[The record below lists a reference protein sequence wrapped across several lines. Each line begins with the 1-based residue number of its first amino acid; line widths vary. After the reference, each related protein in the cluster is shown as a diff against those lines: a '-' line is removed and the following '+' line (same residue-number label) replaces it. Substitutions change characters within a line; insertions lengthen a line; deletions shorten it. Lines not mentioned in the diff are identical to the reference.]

1 MRKIKKLLSLL
12 ITFTLIFT
20 MSGAVYASTDDTAT
34 ISAYEKTD
42 KKVAEL
48 SAATF
53 TITKN
58 DNKYYYKNA
67 SGKIDKKTGWKKN
80 QNGQYVYYVGS
91 KGYVTEKISGGYWYH
106 FSGKKFVKKSLSS
119 YKNKTKTIGKKIFFV
134 NSKGK
139 IVLKSGWKKL
149 SGVYTYYVSGTGTA
163 SVKLTGKKYY
173 KVSGGVFKAQ
183 SLAKYR
189 NDRVKIHGKY
199 FYVDKNG
206 SMIKTAKI
214 VKSGNYK
221 FTIKADGTCT
231 KTKIETKTPDN
242 SNSGKSDNTGEN
254 NNGKKDDT
262 IPAHTHQW
270 SPLAEDHTMLKDT
283 NYVKHDAVVENVY
296 KEITPE
302 HKEEIYTT
310 TSVYVCL
317 TCVWKKKPKEGE
329 PWVDLD
335 GDGKWTAQ
343 VEGREYFKYFYYSD
357 INGLTEHMNNY
368 PSHGQS
374 TVTKVHLGTTVI
386 PAEYG
391 YVPTTITPEWS
402 ECDAHRRCTVCGEEM
417 TIHVVNGA
425 LSEST
430 AVVGACIPD
439 KSGDLLTTSGSKVRS
454 VVGGKPYNESVY
466 VGSYAYMNETD
477 TSYLDLLRL
486 HGFNY

>member
-1 MRKIKKLLSLL
+1 MKRIKELLSLL

-20 MSGAVYASTDDTAT
+20 MSGVVYAAADDTAT

-48 SAATF
+48 SAATC
-53 TITKN
+53 TIKKN

-67 SGKIDKKTGWKKN
+67 SGKTDKKTGWKKN

-139 IVLKSGWKKL
+139 IVLKSGWKKV
-149 SGVYTYYVSGTGTA
+149 SRVYTYYVSGTGTA

-173 KVSGGVFKAQ
+173 KVSRESWKAQ
-183 SLAKYR
+183 SLAKHK

-206 SMIKTAKI
+206 SMIKTAKT

-221 FTIKADGTCT
+221 FTIKADGTCK

-242 SNSGKSDNTGEN
+242 SNSGKSDNTGKN
-254 NNGKKDDT
+254 NNGKTDDT

-296 KEITPE
+296 KEVTPE
-302 HKEEIYTT
+302 HKKEIYTT

-335 GDGKWTAQ
+335 GHGKWTAQ

-357 INGLTEHMNNY
+357 INGLTEHRNNY

-374 TVTKVHLGTTVI
+374 TVTKVHLGTTII
-386 PAEYG
+386 PAEYD

-402 ECDAHRRCTVCGEEM
+402 ECDMNVRCTICNEM
-417 TIHVVNGA
+417 MKIHVVRTYDPY
-425 LSEST
+425 SVKCTPE
-430 AVVGACIPD
+430 
-439 KSGDLLTTSGSKVRS
+439 KSGDLLNIYGQKYKTVTAGV
-454 VVGGKPYNESVY
+454 
-466 VGSYAYMNETD
+466 SYED
-477 TSYLDLLRL
+477 
-486 HGFNY
+486 

>member
-1 MRKIKKLLSLL
+1 MKRIKKLLSLL
-12 ITFTLIFT
+12 IAFTLIFT
-20 MSGAVYASTDDTAT
+20 MSGVVYAAADDTAT

-48 SAATF
+48 SAATC
-53 TITKN
+53 TIKKN

-67 SGKIDKKTGWKKN
+67 SGKTDKKTGWKKN
-80 QNGQYVYYVGS
+80 QNGKYVYYVGS

-139 IVLKSGWKKL
+139 IVLKSGWKKV

-173 KVSGGVFKAQ
+173 KVSRGSWKAQ
-183 SLAKYR
+183 SLAKHK
-189 NDRVKIHGKY
+189 NDRVKIHEKY

-206 SMIKTAKI
+206 SMIKTAKT

-231 KTKIETKTPDN
+231 KTKIETKTPDS

-254 NNGKKDDT
+254 NNGKTDDT

-296 KEITPE
+296 KEVTPE
-302 HKEEIYTT
+302 HKKENYTT

-317 TCVWKKKPKEGE
+317 TCVWEKEPKEGE
-329 PWVDLD
+329 PW
-335 GDGKWTAQ
+335 GW
-343 VEGREYFKYFYYSD
+343 
-357 INGLTEHMNNY
+357 
-368 PSHGQS
+368 
-374 TVTKVHLGTTVI
+374 
-386 PAEYG
+386 
-391 YVPTTITPEWS
+391 
-402 ECDAHRRCTVCGEEM
+402 
-417 TIHVVNGA
+417 
-425 LSEST
+425 
-430 AVVGACIPD
+430 
-439 KSGDLLTTSGSKVRS
+439 
-454 VVGGKPYNESVY
+454 
-466 VGSYAYMNETD
+466 
-477 TSYLDLLRL
+477 
-486 HGFNY
+486 

>member
-1 MRKIKKLLSLL
+1 MKRIKKLLSLL

-20 MSGAVYASTDDTAT
+20 MSGVVYAAADDTAT

-48 SAATF
+48 SAATC

-67 SGKIDKKTGWKKN
+67 SGKTDKKTGWKKN

-139 IVLKSGWKKL
+139 IVLKSGWKKV

-173 KVSGGVFKAQ
+173 KVSGGDFKAQ
-183 SLAKYR
+183 SLVKYK

-206 SMIKTAKI
+206 SMIKTAKT

-231 KTKIETKTPDN
+231 KTKIETKAPDN
-242 SNSGKSDNTGEN
+242 SNSGKSDENNTGKTET
-254 NNGKKDDT
+254 T

-270 SPLAEDHTMLKDT
+270 SPLAEDHTMLKNT
-283 NYVKHDAVVENVY
+283 NYVKHDAVVEDVY

-335 GDGKWTAQ
+335 GDGKWTAP

-357 INGLTEHMNNY
+357 INGLMEHRNNY

-374 TVTKVHLGTTVI
+374 TVTHVHLGTTII

-402 ECDAHRRCTVCGEEM
+402 EWDEHRRCTVCGEEM
-417 TIHVVNGA
+417 TEH
-425 LSEST
+425 
-430 AVVGACIPD
+430 AVRVGFKTTYTPN
-439 KSGDLLTTSGSKVRS
+439 KSGDLVNIYGNKYATVTAGV
-454 VVGGKPYNESVY
+454 
-466 VGSYAYMNETD
+466 SYED
-477 TSYLDLLRL
+477 
-486 HGFNY
+486 

>member
-1 MRKIKKLLSLL
+1 MKRIKELLSLL

-20 MSGAVYASTDDTAT
+20 MSGVVYAAADDTAT

-42 KKVAEL
+42 KKAAEL
-48 SAATF
+48 LATTC
-53 TITKN
+53 TIKKN

-67 SGKIDKKTGWKKN
+67 SGKTDKKTGWKKN

-139 IVLKSGWKKL
+139 IVLKSGWKKV

-173 KVSGGVFKAQ
+173 KVSGGAFKAQ
-183 SLAKYR
+183 SLVKYK

-206 SMIKTAKI
+206 SMIKTAKT

-231 KTKIETKTPDN
+231 KTKIETKAPDN
-242 SNSGKSDNTGEN
+242 SNSGKSDENNTGKTET
-254 NNGKKDDT
+254 T

-270 SPLAEDHTMLKDT
+270 SPLAEDHTMLKNT
-283 NYVKHDAVVENVY
+283 NYVKHDAVVEDVY

-335 GDGKWTAQ
+335 GDGKWTAP

-357 INGLTEHMNNY
+357 INGLMEHRNNY

-374 TVTKVHLGTTVI
+374 TVTHVHLGTTII
-386 PAEYG
+386 PAEYD

-402 ECDAHRRCTVCGEEM
+402 EWDEHRRCTVCNEM
-417 TIHVVNGA
+417 MKIHVVRTYDPY
-425 LSEST
+425 SVKCTPE
-430 AVVGACIPD
+430 
-439 KSGDLLTTSGSKVRS
+439 KSGDLVNIYGKKYAS
-454 VVGGKPYNESVY
+454 VTAGV
-466 VGSYAYMNETD
+466 SYED
-477 TSYLDLLRL
+477 
-486 HGFNY
+486 

>member
-1 MRKIKKLLSLL
+1 MKRIKELLSLL

-20 MSGAVYASTDDTAT
+20 MSGVVYAAADDTAT

-48 SAATF
+48 SAATC
-53 TITKN
+53 TIKKN
-58 DNKYYYKNA
+58 NNKYYYKNA
-67 SGKIDKKTGWKKN
+67 SGKTDKKTGWKKN
-80 QNGQYVYYVGS
+80 QNGKYVYYVGS

-119 YKNKTKTIGKKIFFV
+119 YKNKPKTIGKKIFFV

-139 IVLKSGWKKL
+139 IVLKSGWKKV

-173 KVSGGVFKAQ
+173 KVSRGSWKAQ
-183 SLAKYR
+183 SLAKHK
-189 NDRVKIHGKY
+189 NDRVKIHEKY

-206 SMIKTAKI
+206 SMIKTAKT

-254 NNGKKDDT
+254 NNGKTDDT

-283 NYVKHDAVVENVY
+283 NYVKHDAIEEKVY
-296 KEITPE
+296 TEITPE

-357 INGLTEHMNNY
+357 INGLTEHRNNY

-374 TVTKVHLGTTVI
+374 TVTNVHLGTTII
-386 PAEYG
+386 PAEYA

-402 ECDAHRRCTVCGEEM
+402 ECDMNVRCTVCNEM
-417 TIHVVNGA
+417 MKIHVVRTYDPY
-425 LSEST
+425 SVKCTPE
-430 AVVGACIPD
+430 
-439 KSGDLLTTSGSKVRS
+439 KSGDLLNIYGQKYKTVTAGV
-454 VVGGKPYNESVY
+454 
-466 VGSYAYMNETD
+466 SY
-477 TSYLDLLRL
+477 
-486 HGFNY
+486 

>member
-1 MRKIKKLLSLL
+1 MKRIKKLLSLL

-20 MSGAVYASTDDTAT
+20 MSGVVYAAADDTAT

-48 SAATF
+48 SAATC

-67 SGKIDKKTGWKKN
+67 SGKTDKKTGWKKN

-134 NSKGK
+134 TSKGK

-149 SGVYTYYVSGTGTA
+149 SGVYTYYVSKTGTA

-173 KVSGGVFKAQ
+173 KVSGGAFKAQ
-183 SLAKYR
+183 SLAKYK

-206 SMIKTAKI
+206 SMIKTAKT

-231 KTKIETKTPDN
+231 KTKIETKAPDN

-254 NNGKKDDT
+254 NNGKTDDT

-283 NYVKHDAVVENVY
+283 NYVKHDAIVEN
-296 KEITPE
+296 
-302 HKEEIYTT
+302 IYTEIKPAWDEKIWEDKT
-310 TSVYVCL
+310 VCL
-317 TCVWKKKPKEGE
+317 TCVWNKKPKEGE
-329 PWVDLD
+329 EWTDLD
-335 GDGKWTAQ
+335 GDGVWTAP
-343 VEGREYFKYFYYSD
+343 VEGWVYFPECVIDYEKHKKET
-357 INGLTEHMNNY
+357 GHTKPTE
-368 PSHGQS
+368 
-374 TVTKVHLGTTVI
+374 TRVVTGIKHH
-386 PAEYG
+386 PAEYA

-402 ECDAHRRCTVCGEEM
+402 EWDEHRRCTVCGEEM
-417 TIHVVNGA
+417 TEH
-425 LSEST
+425 
-430 AVVGACIPD
+430 AVRVGFKTTYTPD
-439 KSGDLLTTSGSKVRS
+439 KSGDLVNIYGNKYAS
-454 VVGGKPYNESVY
+454 VTAGV
-466 VGSYAYMNETD
+466 SYED
-477 TSYLDLLRL
+477 
-486 HGFNY
+486 

>member
-1 MRKIKKLLSLL
+1 MKRIKELLSLL

-20 MSGAVYASTDDTAT
+20 MSGVVYAAADDTAT

-42 KKVAEL
+42 KKAAEL
-48 SAATF
+48 LATTC
-53 TITKN
+53 TIKKN

-67 SGKIDKKTGWKKN
+67 SGKTDKKTGWKKN

-139 IVLKSGWKKL
+139 IVLKSGWKKV

-163 SVKLTGKKYY
+163 SVKLTRKKYY
-173 KVSGGVFKAQ
+173 KVSRGSWKVQ
-183 SLAKYR
+183 SLAKYK

-206 SMIKTAKI
+206 SMIRTAKT

-242 SNSGKSDNTGEN
+242 SNSGKSDGNNTG
-254 NNGKKDDT
+254 KTDDT

-296 KEITPE
+296 KEIKPAWDEKIWEDKT
-302 HKEEIYTT
+302 
-310 TSVYVCL
+310 VCL
-317 TCVWKKKPKEGE
+317 TCVWNKKPKEGE
-329 PWVDLD
+329 EWTDLD
-335 GDGKWTAQ
+335 GDGVWTAP
-343 VEGREYFKYFYYSD
+343 VEGWVYFPECVIDYEKHKKET
-357 INGLTEHMNNY
+357 GHTKPTE
-368 PSHGQS
+368 
-374 TVTKVHLGTTVI
+374 TRVVTGITHH
-386 PAEYG
+386 PAEYA

-402 ECDAHRRCTVCGEEM
+402 ECDMNVRCTVCNEM
-417 TIHVVNGA
+417 MKIHVVRTYDPY
-425 LSEST
+425 SVKCTPE
-430 AVVGACIPD
+430 
-439 KSGDLLTTSGSKVRS
+439 KSGDLVNIYGKKYAS
-454 VVGGKPYNESVY
+454 VTAGV
-466 VGSYAYMNETD
+466 SYED
-477 TSYLDLLRL
+477 
-486 HGFNY
+486 

>member
-1 MRKIKKLLSLL
+1 MKRIKELLSLL

-20 MSGAVYASTDDTAT
+20 MSGVVYAAADDTAT

-42 KKVAEL
+42 KKAAEL
-48 SAATF
+48 LATTC
-53 TITKN
+53 TIKKN

-67 SGKIDKKTGWKKN
+67 SGKTDKKTGWKKN

-119 YKNKTKTIGKKIFFV
+119 YKNKAKTIGKKIFFV

-139 IVLKSGWKKL
+139 IVLKSGWKKV
-149 SGVYTYYVSGTGTA
+149 SGVYTYYVSKTGTA

-173 KVSGGVFKAQ
+173 KVSGGAFKAQ
-183 SLAKYR
+183 SLAKYK

-206 SMIKTAKI
+206 SMIRTAKT

-231 KTKIETKTPDN
+231 KTKIETKTPDS

-254 NNGKKDDT
+254 NNGKTDDT

-296 KEITPE
+296 KEIKPAWDEKIWEDKT
-302 HKEEIYTT
+302 
-310 TSVYVCL
+310 VCL
-317 TCVWKKKPKEGE
+317 TCVWNKKPKEGE
-329 PWVDLD
+329 EWTDLD
-335 GDGKWTAQ
+335 GDGVWTAP
-343 VEGREYFKYFYYSD
+343 VEGWVYFPECVIDYEKHKKETGHTKPTETRVVTD
-357 INGLTEHMNNY
+357 IKH
-368 PSHGQS
+368 H
-374 TVTKVHLGTTVI
+374 
-386 PAEYG
+386 PAEYD

-402 ECDAHRRCTVCGEEM
+402 EWDEHRRCTVCNEM
-417 TIHVVNGA
+417 MKIHVVRTYDPY
-425 LSEST
+425 SVKCTPE
-430 AVVGACIPD
+430 
-439 KSGDLLTTSGSKVRS
+439 KSGDLVNIYGKKYAS
-454 VVGGKPYNESVY
+454 VTAGV
-466 VGSYAYMNETD
+466 SYED
-477 TSYLDLLRL
+477 
-486 HGFNY
+486 

>member
-1 MRKIKKLLSLL
+1 MKRIKKLLSLM

-20 MSGAVYASTDDTAT
+20 MSGVVYAAADDTAT

-48 SAATF
+48 SAATC
-53 TITKN
+53 TIKKN

-67 SGKIDKKTGWKKN
+67 SGKTDKKTGWKKN
-80 QNGQYVYYVGS
+80 QNGKYVYYVGS

-139 IVLKSGWKKL
+139 IVLKSGWKKV

-173 KVSGGVFKAQ
+173 KVSSGSWKVQ
-183 SLAKYR
+183 SLAKYK

-206 SMIKTAKI
+206 SMIKTAKT

-254 NNGKKDDT
+254 NNGKTDDT

-283 NYVKHDAVVENVY
+283 NYVKHDAVVEDVY
-296 KEITPE
+296 TEIKPESTVKKTEIKEI
-302 HKEEIYTT
+302 
-310 TSVYVCL
+310 CL
-317 TCVWKKKPKEGE
+317 ACVWNRKPKDGE
-329 PWVDLD
+329 EWTDLD
-335 GDGKWTAQ
+335 GDGVWTAT
-343 VEGREYFKYFYYSD
+343 VEGWIYFPECIIEDYDKHKKETGHTKAGYF
-357 INGLTEHMNNY
+357 EV
-368 PSHGQS
+368 
-374 TVTKVHLGTTVI
+374 VTDVIII
-386 PAEYG
+386 PAEYD

-402 ECDAHRRCTVCGEEM
+402 ECDMNVRCTICNEM
-417 TIHVVNGA
+417 MKIHVVRTYDPY
-425 LSEST
+425 SVKCTPE
-430 AVVGACIPD
+430 
-439 KSGDLLTTSGSKVRS
+439 KSGDLLKIYGQKYKTVT
-454 VVGGKPYNESVY
+454 
-466 VGSYAYMNETD
+466 A
-477 TSYLDLLRL
+477 
-486 HGFNY
+486 GFFY

>member
-1 MRKIKKLLSLL
+1 MKRIKELLSLL

-20 MSGAVYASTDDTAT
+20 MSGVVYAAADDTAT

-48 SAATF
+48 SAATC
-53 TITKN
+53 TIKKN

-67 SGKIDKKTGWKKN
+67 SGKTDKKTGWKKN
-80 QNGQYVYYVGS
+80 QNGKYVYYVGS

-139 IVLKSGWKKL
+139 IVLKSGWKKV

-173 KVSGGVFKAQ
+173 KVSRGSWKAQ
-183 SLAKYR
+183 SLAKHK
-189 NDRVKIHGKY
+189 NDRVKIHEKY

-206 SMIKTAKI
+206 SMIKTAKT

-231 KTKIETKTPDN
+231 KTKIETKTPDS

-254 NNGKKDDT
+254 NNGKTDDT

-270 SPLAEDHTMLKDT
+270 SPLAEDHTMLADT
-283 NYVKHDAVVENVY
+283 NKKTHPAVIGEV
-296 KEITPE
+296 
-302 HKEEIYTT
+302 KEEIPAWDETTYTD
-310 TSVYVCL
+310 SEVYVCYQ
-317 TCVWKKKPKEGE
+317 CVTEKYKPKAGE
-329 PWVDLD
+329 SWEDVD
-335 GDGKWTAQ
+335 GDGEWHAQ
-343 VEGREYFKYFYYSD
+343 TEGKPYWKYCYFNTLGDYLKHEKEIGHSWNEQIKVPTGVVHHD
-357 INGLTEHMNNY
+357 TDWK
-368 PSHGQS
+368 
-374 TVTKVHLGTTVI
+374 TVTKI
-386 PAEYG
+386 
-391 YVPTTITPEWS
+391 ITPEWS
-402 ECDAHRRCTVCGEEM
+402 EWDEHRRCTVCGEKM

-439 KSGDLLTTSGSKVRS
+439 KSGDLITTSGSMVRS
-454 VVGGKPYNESVY
+454 VVGGKPYNKRVY

-486 HGFNY
+486 HAEL

>member
-1 MRKIKKLLSLL
+1 MKRIKKLLSLL

-20 MSGAVYASTDDTAT
+20 MSGVVYAAADDTAT

-48 SAATF
+48 SAATC
-53 TITKN
+53 TIKKN

-67 SGKIDKKTGWKKN
+67 SGKTDKKTGWKKN
-80 QNGQYVYYVGS
+80 QNGKYVYYVGS

-139 IVLKSGWKKL
+139 IVLKSGWKKV

-173 KVSGGVFKAQ
+173 KVSGGSWKAQ
-183 SLAKYR
+183 SLAKHK

-206 SMIKTAKI
+206 SMIKTAKT

-242 SNSGKSDNTGEN
+242 SNSGKSDGNNTG
-254 NNGKKDDT
+254 KTDDT

-270 SPLAEDHTMLKDT
+270 SPLAKDHTMLKDT

-296 KEITPE
+296 TEIKPAWDE
-302 HKEEIYTT
+302 KIWEDKI
-310 TSVYVCL
+310 VCL
-317 TCVWKKKPKEGE
+317 TCVWNKKPKEGE
-329 PWVDLD
+329 EWTDLD
-335 GDGKWTAQ
+335 GDGVWTAP
-343 VEGREYFKYFYYSD
+343 VEGWVYFPECVIDYEKHKKET
-357 INGLTEHMNNY
+357 GHTKPTE
-368 PSHGQS
+368 
-374 TVTKVHLGTTVI
+374 TRVVTGITHH
-386 PAEYG
+386 PAEYA

-402 ECDAHRRCTVCGEEM
+402 ECDVHRRCTVCNEM
-417 TIHVVNGA
+417 MKIHVVRTYDPY
-425 LSEST
+425 SVKCTPE
-430 AVVGACIPD
+430 
-439 KSGDLLTTSGSKVRS
+439 KSGDLVNIYGKKYAS
-454 VVGGKPYNESVY
+454 VTAGV
-466 VGSYAYMNETD
+466 SYED
-477 TSYLDLLRL
+477 
-486 HGFNY
+486 

>member
-1 MRKIKKLLSLL
+1 MKRIRKLLSLL

-20 MSGAVYASTDDTAT
+20 MSGAVYASADDTAT

-48 SAATF
+48 SAATC

-67 SGKIDKKTGWKKN
+67 SGKTDKKTGWKKN

-139 IVLKSGWKKL
+139 IVLKSGWKKV

-173 KVSGGVFKAQ
+173 KVSGGAFKAQ
-183 SLAKYR
+183 SLAKYK

-206 SMIKTAKI
+206 SMIKTAKT

-242 SNSGKSDNTGEN
+242 SNSGKADNTGEN
-254 NNGKKDDT
+254 NNGKTDAT

-283 NYVKHDAVVENVY
+283 NYVKHDAIEEKVY
-296 KEITPE
+296 TEIKPAWDEKIREYKT
-302 HKEEIYTT
+302 
-310 TSVYVCL
+310 VCL
-317 TCVWKKKPKEGE
+317 ACVWNKKPKEGE
-329 PWVDLD
+329 EWTDLD
-335 GDGKWTAQ
+335 GDGVWTAP
-343 VEGREYFKYFYYSD
+343 VEGWVYFPDYIIEDYDKHKKETGHTKTGKF
-357 INGLTEHMNNY
+357 EV
-368 PSHGQS
+368 
-374 TVTKVHLGTTVI
+374 VTGITHH

-402 ECDAHRRCTVCGEEM
+402 EWDEHRRCTVCGEEM
-417 TIHVVNGA
+417 TEH
-425 LSEST
+425 
-430 AVVGACIPD
+430 AVRVGFKTTYTPD
-439 KSGDLLTTSGSKVRS
+439 KSGDLVNIYGNKYAS
-454 VVGGKPYNESVY
+454 VTAGV
-466 VGSYAYMNETD
+466 SYED
-477 TSYLDLLRL
+477 
-486 HGFNY
+486 

>member
-1 MRKIKKLLSLL
+1 MKRIKKLLSLL

-20 MSGAVYASTDDTAT
+20 MSGVVYAAADDTAT

-48 SAATF
+48 SAATC
-53 TITKN
+53 TIKKN

-67 SGKIDKKTGWKKN
+67 SGKTDKKTGWKKN

-139 IVLKSGWKKL
+139 IVLKSGWKKV
-149 SGVYTYYVSGTGTA
+149 SGVYTYYVSKTGTA

-173 KVSGGVFKAQ
+173 KGSRGSWKAQ
-183 SLAKYR
+183 SLAKHK
-189 NDRVKIHGKY
+189 NDWVKIHGKY

-206 SMIKTAKI
+206 SMIKTAKT

-221 FTIKADGTCT
+221 FTIKADGTCK

-254 NNGKKDDT
+254 NNGKTDDT

-283 NYVKHDAVVENVY
+283 NYVKHDAIVEN
-296 KEITPE
+296 
-302 HKEEIYTT
+302 IYTEIKPAWDEKIWEDKT
-310 TSVYVCL
+310 VCL
-317 TCVWKKKPKEGE
+317 TCVWNKKPKEGE
-329 PWVDLD
+329 EWTDLD
-335 GDGKWTAQ
+335 GDGVWTAP
-343 VEGREYFKYFYYSD
+343 VEGWVYFPECVIDYEKHKKET
-357 INGLTEHMNNY
+357 GHTKPTE
-368 PSHGQS
+368 
-374 TVTKVHLGTTVI
+374 TRVVTGITHH
-386 PAEYG
+386 PAEYA

-402 ECDAHRRCTVCGEEM
+402 ECDMNVRCTVCNEM
-417 TIHVVNGA
+417 MKIHVVRTYDPY
-425 LSEST
+425 SVKCTPE
-430 AVVGACIPD
+430 
-439 KSGDLLTTSGSKVRS
+439 KSGDLLNIYGQKYKTVTAGV
-454 VVGGKPYNESVY
+454 
-466 VGSYAYMNETD
+466 SY
-477 TSYLDLLRL
+477 
-486 HGFNY
+486 

>member
-1 MRKIKKLLSLL
+1 MKRIKELLSLL

-20 MSGAVYASTDDTAT
+20 MSGVVCAAADDTAT

-48 SAATF
+48 SAATC
-53 TITKN
+53 TIKKN

-67 SGKIDKKTGWKKN
+67 SGKTDKKTGWKKN
-80 QNGQYVYYVGS
+80 QNGKYVYYVGS

-139 IVLKSGWKKL
+139 IVLKSGWKKV
-149 SGVYTYYVSGTGTA
+149 SGVYTYYVSKTGTA

-173 KVSGGVFKAQ
+173 KVSSGSWKAQ
-183 SLAKYR
+183 SLKKYK
-189 NDRVKIHGKY
+189 NDRIKVKGKY

-206 SMIKTAKI
+206 SMIRTAKT

-231 KTKIETKTPDN
+231 KTKIETKTSDN
-242 SNSGKSDNTGEN
+242 SNNGKSDGNNTG
-254 NNGKKDDT
+254 KTDST

-283 NYVKHDAVVENVY
+283 NYVKHDAVVEDVY
-296 KEITPE
+296 TEIKPESTVKKTEIKEI
-302 HKEEIYTT
+302 
-310 TSVYVCL
+310 CL
-317 TCVWKKKPKEGE
+317 ACVWNRKPKDGE
-329 PWVDLD
+329 EWTDLD
-335 GDGKWTAQ
+335 GDGVWTAT
-343 VEGREYFKYFYYSD
+343 VEGWIYFPECIIEDYDKHKKETGHTKAGYF
-357 INGLTEHMNNY
+357 EV
-368 PSHGQS
+368 
-374 TVTKVHLGTTVI
+374 VTDVIII

-402 ECDAHRRCTVCGEEM
+402 ECDMNVRCTICNEM
-417 TIHVVNGA
+417 MKIHVVRTYDPY
-425 LSEST
+425 SVKCTPE
-430 AVVGACIPD
+430 
-439 KSGDLLTTSGSKVRS
+439 KSGDLVNIYGKKYAS
-454 VVGGKPYNESVY
+454 VTAGV
-466 VGSYAYMNETD
+466 SYED
-477 TSYLDLLRL
+477 
-486 HGFNY
+486 

>member
-1 MRKIKKLLSLL
+1 MKRIKKLLSLL

-20 MSGAVYASTDDTAT
+20 MSGVVYAAADDTAT

-48 SAATF
+48 SAATC
-53 TITKN
+53 TIKKN

-67 SGKIDKKTGWKKN
+67 SGKTDKKTGWKKN
-80 QNGQYVYYVGS
+80 QNGKYVYYVGS

-139 IVLKSGWKKL
+139 IVLKSGWKKV

-173 KVSGGVFKAQ
+173 KVSRGSWKAQ
-183 SLAKYR
+183 SLAKHK

-206 SMIKTAKI
+206 SMIKTAKT

-231 KTKIETKTPDN
+231 
-242 SNSGKSDNTGEN
+242 
-254 NNGKKDDT
+254 
-262 IPAHTHQW
+262 
-270 SPLAEDHTMLKDT
+270 
-283 NYVKHDAVVENVY
+283 
-296 KEITPE
+296 
-302 HKEEIYTT
+302 
-310 TSVYVCL
+310 SVYVCYR
-317 TCVWKKKPKEGE
+317 CVENYKPKEGE
-329 PWVDLD
+329 TWTDKN
-335 GDGKWTAQ
+335 GDGKWTVQ
-343 VEGREYFKYFYYSD
+343 EEGQEYYKYCYFETNEELLSHCD
-357 INGLTEHMNNY
+357 KF
-368 PSHGQS
+368 PSGHYWS
-374 TVTKVHLGTTVI
+374 TVTKVHLGTTII

-402 ECDAHRRCTVCGEEM
+402 EWDEHRRCTVCGEKM

-425 LSEST
+425 LSENT
-430 AVVGACIPD
+430 AAVGACIPD
-439 KSGDLLTTSGSKVRS
+439 KSGDLITTSGSKVRS
-454 VVGGKPYNESVY
+454 VVGGKPYNKRVY

>member
-1 MRKIKKLLSLL
+1 MKRIKKLLSLL

-20 MSGAVYASTDDTAT
+20 MSGVVYAAADDTAT

-48 SAATF
+48 SAATC
-53 TITKN
+53 TIKKN

-67 SGKIDKKTGWKKN
+67 SGKTDKKTGWKKN
-80 QNGQYVYYVGS
+80 QNGKYVYYVGS

-139 IVLKSGWKKL
+139 IVLKSGWKKV

-173 KVSGGVFKAQ
+173 KVSRGSWKAQ
-183 SLAKYR
+183 SLAKHK

-206 SMIKTAKI
+206 SMIRTAKT

-242 SNSGKSDNTGEN
+242 SNSGKPEDNNTG
-254 NNGKKDDT
+254 KTDTT

-283 NYVKHDAVVENVY
+283 NYVKHDAIEEKVY
-296 KEITPE
+296 TEIKPAWDE
-302 HKEEIYTT
+302 KIREYKM
-310 TSVYVCL
+310 VCL
-317 TCVWKKKPKEGE
+317 ACVWNRKPKDGE
-329 PWVDLD
+329 EWTDLD
-335 GDGKWTAQ
+335 GDGVWTAT
-343 VEGREYFKYFYYSD
+343 VEGWIYFPDCIIEDYDKHEKETGHTKTGNF
-357 INGLTEHMNNY
+357 EV
-368 PSHGQS
+368 
-374 TVTKVHLGTTVI
+374 VTGITHH
-386 PAEYG
+386 PAEYD
-391 YVPTTITPEWS
+391 YVPKTITPEWS
-402 ECDAHRRCTVCGEEM
+402 ECDMNVRCTVCNEM
-417 TIHVVNGA
+417 MKIHVVRTYDPY
-425 LSEST
+425 SVKCTPE
-430 AVVGACIPD
+430 
-439 KSGDLLTTSGSKVRS
+439 KSGDLLNIYGQKYKTVTAGV
-454 VVGGKPYNESVY
+454 
-466 VGSYAYMNETD
+466 SY
-477 TSYLDLLRL
+477 
-486 HGFNY
+486 

>member
-1 MRKIKKLLSLL
+1 MKRIKKLLSLL

-20 MSGAVYASTDDTAT
+20 MSGVVYAAADDTAT

-48 SAATF
+48 SAATC
-53 TITKN
+53 TIKKN
-58 DNKYYYKNA
+58 DNKYYYKNT
-67 SGKIDKKTGWKKN
+67 SGKTDKKTGWKKN

-139 IVLKSGWKKL
+139 IVLKSGWKKV

-173 KVSGGVFKAQ
+173 KVSSGSWKTQ
-183 SLAKYR
+183 SLAKHK

-206 SMIKTAKI
+206 SMIRTAKT

-254 NNGKKDDT
+254 NNGKTDDT

-283 NYVKHDAVVENVY
+283 NYVKHDAIVEN
-296 KEITPE
+296 
-302 HKEEIYTT
+302 IYTEIKPAWDEKIREYKT
-310 TSVYVCL
+310 VCL
-317 TCVWKKKPKEGE
+317 TCVWNKKPKEGE
-329 PWVDLD
+329 EWTDLD
-335 GDGKWTAQ
+335 GDGVWTAP
-343 VEGREYFKYFYYSD
+343 VEGWVYFPDCIIEDYDKHKKETGHTKTGKFEVITG
-357 INGLTEHMNNY
+357 INH
-368 PSHGQS
+368 
-374 TVTKVHLGTTVI
+374 HL
-386 PAEYG
+386 AEYD

-402 ECDAHRRCTVCGEEM
+402 EWDEHRRCTVCGEEM
-417 TIHVVNGA
+417 TEH
-425 LSEST
+425 
-430 AVVGACIPD
+430 AVRVGFKTTYTPD
-439 KSGDLLTTSGSKVRS
+439 KSGDLVNIYGNKYAS
-454 VVGGKPYNESVY
+454 VTAGV
-466 VGSYAYMNETD
+466 SYED
-477 TSYLDLLRL
+477 
-486 HGFNY
+486 

>member
-1 MRKIKKLLSLL
+1 MKRIKKLLSLL

-20 MSGAVYASTDDTAT
+20 MSGVVYAAADDTAT

-48 SAATF
+48 SAATC

-67 SGKIDKKTGWKKN
+67 SGKTDKKTGWKKN

-139 IVLKSGWKKL
+139 IVLKSGWKKV

-173 KVSGGVFKAQ
+173 KVSRGSWKVQ
-183 SLAKYR
+183 SLAKYK

-206 SMIKTAKI
+206 SMIKTAKT

-242 SNSGKSDNTGEN
+242 SNSGKSDGNNTG
-254 NNGKKDDT
+254 KTDDT

-296 KEITPE
+296 KEVTPE
-302 HKEEIYTT
+302 HKEENYTT

-317 TCVWKKKPKEGE
+317 TCVWEKKPKEGE

-357 INGLTEHMNNY
+357 TNGLTKHMINY

-374 TVTKVHLGTTVI
+374 TVTHVHLGTTII
-386 PAEYG
+386 PAEYD

-402 ECDAHRRCTVCGEEM
+402 ECDMNVRCTVCNEM
-417 TIHVVNGA
+417 MKIHVVRTYDPY
-425 LSEST
+425 SVKCTPE
-430 AVVGACIPD
+430 
-439 KSGDLLTTSGSKVRS
+439 KSGDLLNIYGQKYKTVTAGV
-454 VVGGKPYNESVY
+454 
-466 VGSYAYMNETD
+466 SYED
-477 TSYLDLLRL
+477 
-486 HGFNY
+486 

>member
-1 MRKIKKLLSLL
+1 MKRIKELLSLL

-20 MSGAVYASTDDTAT
+20 MSGVVYAAADDTAT

-48 SAATF
+48 SAATC
-53 TITKN
+53 TIKKN

-67 SGKIDKKTGWKKN
+67 SGKTDKKTGWKKN
-80 QNGQYVYYVGS
+80 QNGKYVYYVGS

-139 IVLKSGWKKL
+139 IVLKSGWKKV

-173 KVSGGVFKAQ
+173 KVSSGSWKAQ
-183 SLAKYR
+183 SLAKYK

-206 SMIKTAKI
+206 SMIKTTKT

-254 NNGKKDDT
+254 NNGKTDDT

-283 NYVKHDAVVENVY
+283 NYVKHDAIVEN
-296 KEITPE
+296 
-302 HKEEIYTT
+302 IYTEI
-310 TSVYVCL
+310 
-317 TCVWKKKPKEGE
+317 KPAWDEKI
-329 PWVDLD
+329 WRIKQFV
-335 GDGKWTAQ
+335 
-343 VEGREYFKYFYYSD
+343 
-357 INGLTEHMNNY
+357 
-368 PSHGQS
+368 
-374 TVTKVHLGTTVI
+374 
-386 PAEYG
+386 
-391 YVPTTITPEWS
+391 
-402 ECDAHRRCTVCGEEM
+402 
-417 TIHVVNGA
+417 
-425 LSEST
+425 
-430 AVVGACIPD
+430 
-439 KSGDLLTTSGSKVRS
+439 
-454 VVGGKPYNESVY
+454 
-466 VGSYAYMNETD
+466 
-477 TSYLDLLRL
+477 
-486 HGFNY
+486 

>member
-1 MRKIKKLLSLL
+1 MKRIKELLSLL

-20 MSGAVYASTDDTAT
+20 MSGVVYAAADDTAT

-48 SAATF
+48 SVATC
-53 TITKN
+53 TIKKN

-67 SGKIDKKTGWKKN
+67 SGKTDKKTGWKKN
-80 QNGQYVYYVGS
+80 QNGKYVYYVGS

-139 IVLKSGWKKL
+139 IVLKSGWKKV

-173 KVSGGVFKAQ
+173 KVSGGSWKVQ
-183 SLAKYR
+183 SLAKYK
-189 NDRVKIHGKY
+189 NDRIKIHGKY

-206 SMIKTAKI
+206 SMIKTAKT

-242 SNSGKSDNTGEN
+242 SNSGKTDNTGEN
-254 NNGKKDDT
+254 NNGKTDAT

-283 NYVKHDAVVENVY
+283 NYVKHDAVVEKVY
-296 KEITPE
+296 TEIKSAYKKEL
-302 HKEEIYTT
+302 KEERD
-310 TSVYVCL
+310 VCL
-317 TCVWKKKPKEGE
+317 NCVWNKRPQNGE
-329 PWVDLD
+329 QWTDLD
-335 GDGKWTAQ
+335 GDGIWTTQ
-343 VEGREYFKYFYYSD
+343 VEGQIYFKECSFKRGSVEEK
-357 INGLTEHMNNY
+357 LHAEKY
-368 PSHGQS
+368 PLHGQTATYDICIGYD
-374 TVTKVHLGTTVI
+374 TV
-386 PAEYG
+386 PAEYD

-402 ECDAHRRCTVCGEEM
+402 EWDEHRRCTVCGEEM
-417 TIHVVNGA
+417 TEH
-425 LSEST
+425 
-430 AVVGACIPD
+430 AVRVGFKTTYTLN
-439 KSGDLLTTSGSKVRS
+439 KSGDLVNIYGNKYATVTAGV
-454 VVGGKPYNESVY
+454 
-466 VGSYAYMNETD
+466 SYED
-477 TSYLDLLRL
+477 
-486 HGFNY
+486 

>member
-1 MRKIKKLLSLL
+1 MKRIKKLLSLL

-20 MSGAVYASTDDTAT
+20 MSGVVYAAADDTAT

-48 SAATF
+48 SAATC
-53 TITKN
+53 TIKKN

-67 SGKIDKKTGWKKN
+67 SGKTDKKTGWKKN

-119 YKNKTKTIGKKIFFV
+119 YKNKAKTIGKKIFFV

-139 IVLKSGWKKL
+139 IVLKSGWKKV
-149 SGVYTYYVSGTGTA
+149 SGVYTYYVSKTGTA

-173 KVSGGVFKAQ
+173 KVSGGAFKAQ
-183 SLAKYR
+183 SLAKYK

-206 SMIKTAKI
+206 SMIRTAKT

-231 KTKIETKTPDN
+231 KTKIETKTPDS

-254 NNGKKDDT
+254 NNGKTDDT

-296 KEITPE
+296 KEIKPAWDEKIWEDKT
-302 HKEEIYTT
+302 
-310 TSVYVCL
+310 VCL
-317 TCVWKKKPKEGE
+317 TCVWNKKPKEGE
-329 PWVDLD
+329 EWTDLD
-335 GDGKWTAQ
+335 GDGVWTAP
-343 VEGREYFKYFYYSD
+343 VEGWVYFPECVIDYEKHKKET
-357 INGLTEHMNNY
+357 GHTKPTE
-368 PSHGQS
+368 
-374 TVTKVHLGTTVI
+374 TRVVTGITHH
-386 PAEYG
+386 PAEYA

-402 ECDAHRRCTVCGEEM
+402 ECDMNVRCTVCNEM
-417 TIHVVNGA
+417 MKIHVVRTYDPY
-425 LSEST
+425 SVKCTPE
-430 AVVGACIPD
+430 
-439 KSGDLLTTSGSKVRS
+439 KSGDLVNIYGKKYAS
-454 VVGGKPYNESVY
+454 VTAGV
-466 VGSYAYMNETD
+466 SYED
-477 TSYLDLLRL
+477 
-486 HGFNY
+486 

>member
-1 MRKIKKLLSLL
+1 MKRIKKLLSLL
-12 ITFTLIFT
+12 IAFTLIFT
-20 MSGAVYASTDDTAT
+20 MSGVVYAAADDTAT

-48 SAATF
+48 SAATC
-53 TITKN
+53 TIKKN

-67 SGKIDKKTGWKKN
+67 SGKTDKKTGWKKN
-80 QNGQYVYYVGS
+80 QNGKYVYYVGS

-139 IVLKSGWKKL
+139 IVLKSGWKKV

-173 KVSGGVFKAQ
+173 KVSGGAFKAQ
-183 SLAKYR
+183 SLVKYK

-206 SMIKTAKI
+206 SMIKTAKT

-231 KTKIETKTPDN
+231 KTKIETKAPDN
-242 SNSGKSDNTGEN
+242 SNSGKSDENNTGKTET
-254 NNGKKDDT
+254 T

-270 SPLAEDHTMLKDT
+270 SPLAEDHTMLKNT
-283 NYVKHDAVVENVY
+283 NYVKHDAVVEDVY

-335 GDGKWTAQ
+335 GDGKWTAP

-357 INGLTEHMNNY
+357 INGLMEHRNNY

-374 TVTKVHLGTTVI
+374 TVTHVHLGTTII

-402 ECDAHRRCTVCGEEM
+402 EWDEHRRCTVCGEEM
-417 TIHVVNGA
+417 TEH
-425 LSEST
+425 
-430 AVVGACIPD
+430 AVRVGFKTTYTPD
-439 KSGDLLTTSGSKVRS
+439 KSGDLVNIYGNKYAS
-454 VVGGKPYNESVY
+454 VTAGV
-466 VGSYAYMNETD
+466 SYED
-477 TSYLDLLRL
+477 
-486 HGFNY
+486 

>member
-1 MRKIKKLLSLL
+1 
-12 ITFTLIFT
+12 
-20 MSGAVYASTDDTAT
+20 MSGVVYAAADDTAT

-48 SAATF
+48 SAATC
-53 TITKN
+53 TIKKN

-67 SGKIDKKTGWKKN
+67 SGKTDKKTGWKKN
-80 QNGQYVYYVGS
+80 QNGKYVYYVGS

-139 IVLKSGWKKL
+139 IVLKSGWKKV

-173 KVSGGVFKAQ
+173 KVSSGSWKAQ
-183 SLAKYR
+183 SLKKYK
-189 NDRVKIHGKY
+189 NDRIKVKGKY

-206 SMIKTAKI
+206 SMIRTAKT

-254 NNGKKDDT
+254 KNNNGKTDDT

-283 NYVKHDAVVENVY
+283 NYVKHDAIVKY
-296 KEITPE
+296 
-302 HKEEIYTT
+302 IYTEIKPAYKKE
-310 TSVYVCL
+310 VREERDICL
-317 TCVWKKKPKEGE
+317 NCVWNKKPQNGE
-329 PWVDLD
+329 QWTDLD
-335 GDGKWTAQ
+335 GDGIWTAQ
-343 VEGREYFKYFYYSD
+343 VEGQIYFKECSFKRGSVEEK
-357 INGLTEHMNNY
+357 LHAEKY
-368 PSHGQS
+368 PQHGQS
-374 TVTKVHLGTTVI
+374 ATYDICIEYEII
-386 PAEYG
+386 PAEYD
-391 YVPTTITPEWS
+391 YVPKTITPEWS
-402 ECDAHRRCTVCGEEM
+402 EWDEHRRCTVCGEEM
-417 TIHVVNGA
+417 TEH
-425 LSEST
+425 
-430 AVVGACIPD
+430 AVRVGFKTTYTPD
-439 KSGDLLTTSGSKVRS
+439 KSGDLVNIYGNKYAS
-454 VVGGKPYNESVY
+454 VTAGVPYE
-466 VGSYAYMNETD
+466 D
-477 TSYLDLLRL
+477 
-486 HGFNY
+486 

>member
-1 MRKIKKLLSLL
+1 MKRIKELLSLL

-20 MSGAVYASTDDTAT
+20 MSGVVYAAADDTAT

-48 SAATF
+48 SAATC
-53 TITKN
+53 TIKKN

-67 SGKIDKKTGWKKN
+67 SGKTDKKTGWKKN
-80 QNGQYVYYVGS
+80 QNGKYVYYVGS

-139 IVLKSGWKKL
+139 IVLKSGWKKV

-173 KVSGGVFKAQ
+173 KVSSGSWKVQ
-183 SLAKYR
+183 SLAKYK

-206 SMIKTAKI
+206 SMIKTAKT

-254 NNGKKDDT
+254 NNGKTDDT

-283 NYVKHDAVVENVY
+283 NYVKHDAVVEDVY
-296 KEITPE
+296 TEIKPESTVKKTEIKEI
-302 HKEEIYTT
+302 
-310 TSVYVCL
+310 CL
-317 TCVWKKKPKEGE
+317 ACVWNRKPKDGE
-329 PWVDLD
+329 EWTDLD
-335 GDGKWTAQ
+335 GDGVWTAT
-343 VEGREYFKYFYYSD
+343 VEGWIYFPECIIEDYDKHKKETGHTKAGYF
-357 INGLTEHMNNY
+357 EV
-368 PSHGQS
+368 
-374 TVTKVHLGTTVI
+374 VTDVIII
-386 PAEYG
+386 PAEYD

-402 ECDAHRRCTVCGEEM
+402 ECDMNVRCTICNEM
-417 TIHVVNGA
+417 MKIHVVRTYDPY
-425 LSEST
+425 SVKCTPE
-430 AVVGACIPD
+430 
-439 KSGDLLTTSGSKVRS
+439 KSGDLLNIYGQKYKTVTAGV
-454 VVGGKPYNESVY
+454 PY
-466 VGSYAYMNETD
+466 
-477 TSYLDLLRL
+477 
-486 HGFNY
+486 

>member
-1 MRKIKKLLSLL
+1 MKRIKELLSLL

-20 MSGAVYASTDDTAT
+20 MSGVVYAAADDTAT

-42 KKVAEL
+42 KKAAEL
-48 SAATF
+48 SAATC
-53 TITKN
+53 TIKKN

-67 SGKIDKKTGWKKN
+67 SGKTDKKTGWKKN
-80 QNGQYVYYVGS
+80 QNGKYVYYVGS

-139 IVLKSGWKKL
+139 IVLKSGWKKV

-173 KVSGGVFKAQ
+173 KVSRGSWKAQ
-183 SLAKYR
+183 SLAKHK

-206 SMIKTAKI
+206 SMIKTAKT

-254 NNGKKDDT
+254 NNGKTDDT

-357 INGLTEHMNNY
+357 INGLTEHMINY

-374 TVTKVHLGTTVI
+374 TVTNVHLGTTII

-402 ECDAHRRCTVCGEEM
+402 EWDEHRRCTVCGEKM

-425 LSEST
+425 LSENT
-430 AVVGACIPD
+430 AAVGACIPD
-439 KSGDLLTTSGSKVRS
+439 KSGDLITTSGSKVRS
-454 VVGGKPYNESVY
+454 VVGGKPYNKRVY

>member
-1 MRKIKKLLSLL
+1 MKRIKKLLSLL
-12 ITFTLIFT
+12 IIFTLIFT
-20 MSGAVYASTDDTAT
+20 MSGVVYAAADDTAT

-42 KKVAEL
+42 KKAAEL
-48 SAATF
+48 SAVTC
-53 TITKN
+53 TIKKI

-67 SGKIDKKTGWKKN
+67 SGKTDKKTGWKKN
-80 QNGQYVYYVGS
+80 QNGKYVYYVGS

-139 IVLKSGWKKL
+139 IVLKSGWKKV

-173 KVSGGVFKAQ
+173 KVSRGSWKAQ
-183 SLAKYR
+183 SLAKHK

-206 SMIKTAKI
+206 SMIKTAKT

-231 KTKIETKTPDN
+231 KTKIETKAPDN
-242 SNSGKSDNTGEN
+242 SNSGKSDENNTGKTET
-254 NNGKKDDT
+254 T

-270 SPLAEDHTMLKDT
+270 SPLAEDHTMLKNT
-283 NYVKHDAVVENVY
+283 NYVKHDAVVEDVY

-335 GDGKWTAQ
+335 GDGKWTAP

-357 INGLTEHMNNY
+357 INGLMEHRNNY

-374 TVTKVHLGTTVI
+374 TVTHVHLGTTII

-402 ECDAHRRCTVCGEEM
+402 EWDEHRRCTVCGEEM
-417 TIHVVNGA
+417 TEH
-425 LSEST
+425 
-430 AVVGACIPD
+430 AVRVGFKTTYTPD
-439 KSGDLLTTSGSKVRS
+439 KSGDLVNIYGNKYAS
-454 VVGGKPYNESVY
+454 VTAGV
-466 VGSYAYMNETD
+466 SYED
-477 TSYLDLLRL
+477 
-486 HGFNY
+486 

>member
-1 MRKIKKLLSLL
+1 MKRIKELLSLL

-48 SAATF
+48 SAATC

-67 SGKIDKKTGWKKN
+67 SGKTDKKTGWKKN

-119 YKNKTKTIGKKIFFV
+119 YKNKTETIGKKIFFV

-173 KVSGGVFKAQ
+173 KVSSGSWKAQ
-183 SLAKYR
+183 SLAKYK

-206 SMIKTAKI
+206 SMIKTAKT

-231 KTKIETKTPDN
+231 KTKIETKIPDN

-254 NNGKKDDT
+254 NNGKTDDT

-283 NYVKHDAVVENVY
+283 NYVKHDAIEEKVY
-296 KEITPE
+296 TEIKPE

-357 INGLTEHMNNY
+357 INGLTEHRNNY

-374 TVTKVHLGTTVI
+374 TVTNVHLGTTII
-386 PAEYG
+386 PAEYD
-391 YVPTTITPEWS
+391 YVPKTITPEWS
-402 ECDAHRRCTVCGEEM
+402 EWDEHRRCTVCGEKM

-425 LSEST
+425 LSENT
-430 AVVGACIPD
+430 AAVGACIPD
-439 KSGDLLTTSGSKVRS
+439 KSGDLITTSGSKVRS
-454 VVGGKPYNESVY
+454 VVGGKPYNKRVY
-466 VGSYAYMNETD
+466 FGSYAYMNETD

>member
-1 MRKIKKLLSLL
+1 MKRIKKLLSLL

-20 MSGAVYASTDDTAT
+20 MSGVVYAAADDTAT

-42 KKVAEL
+42 KKAAEL
-48 SAATF
+48 SAATC
-53 TITKN
+53 TIKKN

-67 SGKIDKKTGWKKN
+67 SGKTDKKTGWKKN
-80 QNGQYVYYVGS
+80 QNGKYVYYVGS

-139 IVLKSGWKKL
+139 IVLKSGWKKV

-163 SVKLTGKKYY
+163 SVKLMGKKYY
-173 KVSGGVFKAQ
+173 KVSSGSWKAQ
-183 SLAKYR
+183 SLAKHK

-206 SMIKTAKI
+206 SMIKTAKT

-242 SNSGKSDNTGEN
+242 SNSGKSDNTGKN
-254 NNGKKDDT
+254 NNGKTDDT

-296 KEITPE
+296 KEVTPE
-302 HKEEIYTT
+302 HKKEIYTT

-357 INGLTEHMNNY
+357 INGLTEHRNNY

-374 TVTKVHLGTTVI
+374 TVTNVHLGTTII
-386 PAEYG
+386 PAEYA

-402 ECDAHRRCTVCGEEM
+402 EWDEHRRCTVCGEKM
-417 TIHVVNGA
+417 TEH
-425 LSEST
+425 
-430 AVVGACIPD
+430 AVRVGFKTTYTPD
-439 KSGDLLTTSGSKVRS
+439 KSGDLVNIYGNKYAS
-454 VVGGKPYNESVY
+454 VTAGVPYE
-466 VGSYAYMNETD
+466 D
-477 TSYLDLLRL
+477 
-486 HGFNY
+486 

>member
-1 MRKIKKLLSLL
+1 MKRIKKLLSLL

-20 MSGAVYASTDDTAT
+20 MSGVVYAAADDTAT

-48 SAATF
+48 SAATC
-53 TITKN
+53 TIKKN

-67 SGKIDKKTGWKKN
+67 SGKTDKKTGWKKN

-139 IVLKSGWKKL
+139 IVLKSGWKKV
-149 SGVYTYYVSGTGTA
+149 SGVYTYYVSKTGTA

-173 KVSGGVFKAQ
+173 KVSGGAFKAQ
-183 SLAKYR
+183 SLVKYK

-206 SMIKTAKI
+206 SMIKTAKT

-231 KTKIETKTPDN
+231 KTKIETKAPDN
-242 SNSGKSDNTGEN
+242 SNSGKSDENNTGKTET
-254 NNGKKDDT
+254 T

-270 SPLAEDHTMLKDT
+270 SPLAEDHTMLKNT
-283 NYVKHDAVVENVY
+283 NYVKHDAVVEDVY

-335 GDGKWTAQ
+335 GDGKWTAP

-357 INGLTEHMNNY
+357 INGLMEHRNNY

-374 TVTKVHLGTTVI
+374 TVTHVHLGTTII

-402 ECDAHRRCTVCGEEM
+402 EWDEHRRCTVCGEEM
-417 TIHVVNGA
+417 TEH
-425 LSEST
+425 
-430 AVVGACIPD
+430 AVRVGFKTTYTPD
-439 KSGDLLTTSGSKVRS
+439 KSGDLVNIYGNKYAS
-454 VVGGKPYNESVY
+454 VTAGV
-466 VGSYAYMNETD
+466 SYED
-477 TSYLDLLRL
+477 
-486 HGFNY
+486 

>member
-1 MRKIKKLLSLL
+1 MKRIKKLLSLL
-12 ITFTLIFT
+12 IAFTLIFT
-20 MSGAVYASTDDTAT
+20 MSGVVYAAADDTAT

-48 SAATF
+48 SAATC
-53 TITKN
+53 TIKKN

-67 SGKIDKKTGWKKN
+67 SGKTDKKTGWKKN
-80 QNGQYVYYVGS
+80 QNGKYVYYVGS

-139 IVLKSGWKKL
+139 IVLKSGWKKV

-173 KVSGGVFKAQ
+173 KVSRGSWKAQ
-183 SLAKYR
+183 SLAKHK
-189 NDRVKIHGKY
+189 NDRVKIHEKY

-206 SMIKTAKI
+206 SMIKTAKT

-231 KTKIETKTPDN
+231 KTKIETKAPDN
-242 SNSGKSDNTGEN
+242 SNSGKSDENNTGKTET
-254 NNGKKDDT
+254 T

-270 SPLAEDHTMLKDT
+270 SPLAEDHTMLKNT
-283 NYVKHDAVVENVY
+283 NYVKHDAVVEDVY

-335 GDGKWTAQ
+335 GDGKWTAP

-357 INGLTEHMNNY
+357 INGLMEHRNNY

-374 TVTKVHLGTTVI
+374 TVTHVHLGTTII
-386 PAEYG
+386 PAEYA

-402 ECDAHRRCTVCGEEM
+402 EWDEHRRCTVCGEEM
-417 TIHVVNGA
+417 TEH
-425 LSEST
+425 
-430 AVVGACIPD
+430 AVRVGFKTTYTPN
-439 KSGDLLTTSGSKVRS
+439 KSGDLVNIYGNKYATVTAGV
-454 VVGGKPYNESVY
+454 
-466 VGSYAYMNETD
+466 SYED
-477 TSYLDLLRL
+477 
-486 HGFNY
+486 